1 MEIRNGFKSTARN
14 LVNNCKQMAGEP
26 ELSYGALSFEVFNFR
41 HDQNEDFIRQLS
53 SGKLKNVYLWL
64 K

>member
-1 MEIRNGFKSTARN
+1 METSKWFKAFRQN

-41 HDQNEDFIRQLS
+41 HDQNEDFIR
-53 SGKLKNVYLWL
+53 
-64 K
+64 